1 MYGVQINDQYALF
14 LSQHT
19 SIFLGGIA
27 AVSLMLRDVESGNTA
42 KQLFKALLVT
52 NVLGVAIT
60 TYAGITGVFVGFG
73 WSDPAFFLLLR
84 CAHFSSIEEAIIE
97 AILIRSLLKS
107 PAIIAGLCVSI
118 YGFPQVCLS
127 HLGVATLLTLIGVVV
142 ITVAV

>member
-1 MYGVQINDQYALF
+1 MMTNRTFLTVHGVIYTLFAFALFFVPTMMWPMYGVQINDQYALF

-52 NVLGVAIT
+52 NLLGVVIT

-73 WSDPAFFLLLR
+73 WSDPAFFLLL
-84 CAHFSSIEEAIIE
+84 
-97 AILIRSLLKS
+97 SLLTFLQWKK
-107 PAIIAGLCVSI
+107 
-118 YGFPQVCLS
+118 Q
-127 HLGVATLLTLIGVVV
+127 
-142 ITVAV
+142 

>member
-1 MYGVQINDQYALF
+1 MTNRTFLTVHGVIYTLFAFALFFVPTMMWPMYGVQINDQYALF

-52 NVLGVAIT
+52 NLLGVVIT

-73 WSDPAFFLLLR
+73 WSSDPAFFLLLS
-84 CAHFSSIEEAIIE
+84 A
-97 AILIRSLLKS
+97 
-107 PAIIAGLCVSI
+107 
-118 YGFPQVCLS
+118 
-127 HLGVATLLTLIGVVV
+127 LTFIQWKKQS
-142 ITVAV
+142 

>member
-1 MYGVQINDQYALF
+1 MTNRTFLTVHGVIYTVFAFALFFVPTIMWPMYGVQINDQYALF

-52 NVLGVAIT
+52 NLLGVVIT

-73 WSDPAFFLLLR
+73 WSDPAFFLLL
-84 CAHFSSIEEAIIE
+84 S
-97 AILIRSLLKS
+97 
-107 PAIIAGLCVSI
+107 V
-118 YGFPQVCLS
+118 
-127 HLGVATLLTLIGVVV
+127 LTFIQWKKQ
-142 ITVAV
+142 

>member
-1 MYGVQINDQYALF
+1 MTNRTFLTVHGTIYTVFAFALFFVPTMMWPMYGVQINDQYALF

-73 WSDPAFFLLLR
+73 WSDPAFFLLLSMLT
-84 CAHFSSIEEAIIE
+84 F
-97 AILIRSLLKS
+97 LQLKK
-107 PAIIAGLCVSI
+107 
-118 YGFPQVCLS
+118 Q
-127 HLGVATLLTLIGVVV
+127 
-142 ITVAV
+142 

>member
-1 MYGVQINDQYALF
+1 MTNRTFLTVHCVIYTLFAFALFFVPTMMWPMYGVQINDQYALF

-52 NVLGVAIT
+52 NLLGVVIT

-73 WSDPAFFLLLR
+73 WSDPAFFLLL
-84 CAHFSSIEEAIIE
+84 S
-97 AILIRSLLKS
+97 
-107 PAIIAGLCVSI
+107 V
-118 YGFPQVCLS
+118 
-127 HLGVATLLTLIGVVV
+127 LTFMQWKKQ
-142 ITVAV
+142 

>member
-1 MYGVQINDQYALF
+1 MTNRTFLTVHGVIYTVFAFALFFVPTMMWPMYGVQINDQYALF

-52 NVLGVAIT
+52 NLLGVVIT

-73 WSDPAFFLLLR
+73 WSDPAFFLLLS
-84 CAHFSSIEEAIIE
+84 A
-97 AILIRSLLKS
+97 
-107 PAIIAGLCVSI
+107 
-118 YGFPQVCLS
+118 
-127 HLGVATLLTLIGVVV
+127 LTFLQWKKQ
-142 ITVAV
+142 

>member
-1 MYGVQINDQYALF
+1 MTNRTFLTVHGVIYTLFAFALFFVPTMMWPMYGVQINDQYALF

-52 NVLGVAIT
+52 NLLGVVIT

-73 WSDPAFFLLLR
+73 WSDPAFFLLL
-84 CAHFSSIEEAIIE
+84 S
-97 AILIRSLLKS
+97 
-107 PAIIAGLCVSI
+107 V
-118 YGFPQVCLS
+118 
-127 HLGVATLLTLIGVVV
+127 LTFMQWKKQ
-142 ITVAV
+142 